1 MQVLINSDDLDEDI
15 IELELNCLTGYVE
28 ASLAAG
34 CDIDEM
40 IVVLQMTLEAMVE
53 MRGADTLH

>member
-15 IELELNCLTGYVE
+15 IESELDCLTGYVE
-28 ASLAAG
+28 AAIEAG

-40 IVVLQMTLEAMVE
+40 IVVLQMTLEAMV
-53 MRGADTLH
+53 MLRGSDTLH